1 MMRMPLT
8 VWSWFITAILGL
20 LAFGV
25 LLSAGILLLM
35 DRNLGTSFY
44 VPLVVVNGADH
55 GAQGR
60 IAAAVAA
67 SVLVLRT
74 SRGLH
79 RDSAGHGRGV
89 ADSLDVLAQADF
101 RL

>member
-1 MMRMPLT
+1 MDQLGAAMRMPLT

-44 VPLVVVNGADH
+44 VPLVVVNGVVMRSNFSNAISQDI
-55 GAQGR
+55 GWLMNPG
-60 IAAAVAA
+60 
-67 SVLVLRT
+67 
-74 SRGLH
+74 
-79 RDSAGHGRGV
+79 
-89 ADSLDVLAQADF
+89 
-101 RL
+101 

>member
-35 DRNLGTSFY
+35 DR
-44 VPLVVVNGADH
+44 
-55 GAQGR
+55 
-60 IAAAVAA
+60 I
-67 SVLVLRT
+67 
-74 SRGLH
+74 
-79 RDSAGHGRGV
+79 SARAFLCRWSH
-89 ADSLDVLAQADF
+89 
-101 RL
+101 